1 MYENRKGIFM
11 SDIILESSSREEVTI
26 LSNIFIDRY
35 MPRANGEFVKVYIYL
50 LRLLSGRNPSLDLE
64 KMADT
69 LLCTERDIARALK
82 YWEKEQLMVFRYTAS
97 KKLSGISLQIPE
109 AAPSKPSSAQEQ
121 QPSSKPR
128 QETSRL
134 TPDRVRE
141 LKQNETIVQLL
152 YITEQYLGKTL
163 TPSEMQKVLYFYDEM
178 KMSPELIEYLI
189 EYCVSRN
196 HKSMRYIETVA
207 CAWTQ
212 EGITTVEKAKE
223 ASSRFRREY
232 YTILKAMG
240 INNRNP
246 VDTEISY
253 MDTWMKDYG
262 FDTDLILEACS
273 RTVIQ
278 TGQPSF
284 QYADKILEGWKSK
297 NVRTLSDVRVLD
309 AEHKKKKLEKSA
321 RRQAAPPKAQ
331 NRFNNFHQRDYDFD
345 EYEKRLLNQ

>member
-1 MYENRKGIFM
+1 M
-11 SDIILESSSREEVTI
+11 SEIILENSSQEGITI
-26 LSNIFIDRY
+26 LSNIFIDQY

-50 LRLLSGRNPSLDLE
+50 LRLLRESRASLDLA

-82 YWEKEQLMVFRYTAS
+82 YWEKEKLMVFHYTPAG
-97 KKLSGISLQIPE
+97 KLSGISLTPPKAE
-109 AAPSKPSSAQEQ
+109 QEENV
-121 QPSSKPR
+121 QPSSSPSSR
-128 QETSRL
+128 NSQRL

-141 LKQNETIVQLL
+141 LKQNEAIVQLL
-152 YITEQYLGKTL
+152 YIAEQYLGKTL
-163 TPSEMQKVLYFYDEM
+163 SPSEMQKVLYFYDEM

-207 CAWTQ
+207 CAWTK
-212 EGITTVEKAKE
+212 EGITTVEMAKE
-223 ASSRFRREY
+223 ASSRFRKEY

-297 NVRTLSDVRVLD
+297 NVHTLSDVRILD
-309 AEHKKKKLEKSA
+309 AEHKKRKLAKTA
-321 RRQAAPPKAQ
+321 QKQQQTAQPKTQ

>member
-1 MYENRKGIFM
+1 M
-11 SDIILESSSREEVTI
+11 SEIILENSSQEGITI
-26 LSNIFIDRY
+26 LSNIFIDQY

-50 LRLLSGRNPSLDLE
+50 LRLLKESRASLDLA

-82 YWEKEQLMVFRYTAS
+82 YWEKEKLMIFHYTSAG
-97 KKLSGISLQIPE
+97 KLSGISLTPPKAEQE
-109 AAPSKPSSAQEQ
+109 ENAQSSSSPSPRSSQ
-121 QPSSKPR
+121 
-128 QETSRL
+128 RL

-141 LKQNETIVQLL
+141 LKQNEAIVQLL
-152 YITEQYLGKTL
+152 YIAEQYLGKTL
-163 TPSEMQKVLYFYDEM
+163 SPSEMQKVLYFYDEM

-207 CAWTQ
+207 YAWAK
-212 EGITTVEKAKE
+212 EGITTVEMAKE
-223 ASSRFRREY
+223 ASSRFRKEY

-297 NVRTLSDVRVLD
+297 NVHTLSDVRILD
-309 AEHKKKKLEKSA
+309 AEHKKRKLAKTA
-321 RRQAAPPKAQ
+321 QKQPAAQQKTQ